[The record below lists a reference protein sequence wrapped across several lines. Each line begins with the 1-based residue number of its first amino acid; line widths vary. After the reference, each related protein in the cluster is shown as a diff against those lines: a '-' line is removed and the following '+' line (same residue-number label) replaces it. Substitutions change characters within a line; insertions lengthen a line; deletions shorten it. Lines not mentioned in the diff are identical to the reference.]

1 MGIQDYRDNKQR
13 YTEYNNYRIK
23 FYEKSLSKVQRSLFN
38 TVPLLFHYSANNIP
52 GYIGKMTSCGI
63 KKYLVDEST
72 KNLITNINN
81 KINVDEIEDPVKLSI
96 EALYLQEHFKTGET
110 TLWVI
115 YEDSMQDEE
124 VELLNKKS
132 IQIEKWLQKSG
143 FLINVTITSKLNIAN
158 IYYDKIN
165 TDIHIDKRFFLE
177 EFYTESILLAG
188 KPPLWWLIAE
198 AEEGGEQVLNEIDNE
213 EECIDFESFNEL
225 RIHDYYSAA
234 IWYLLNI
241 ANSPVTTWLD
251 LSLLLYKVTN
261 IECHESYSTKLKI
274 VVYAGYLSGYEENP
288 RSLYASYIN
297 NVIKEVINE
306 KINLI
311 NNLFI
316 QVISHYYHCG
326 QKQKSK
332 KSIFDY
338 LYEMRASAPGLIVNT
353 NPSVEEYMASL
364 ESMYKLA
371 EDIFLRF
378 QVELA
383 EMDGVH
389 LDDIKELNPMSD
401 RLISKLQ
408 HSSNN
413 IHILSNPD
421 NGYFSQ
427 DRVVVKYNK
436 KTKTP
441 WVLSLPSDGA
451 KTNDIKS
458 FDSVVEL
465 LVWAY
470 VNQVIETHTQ
480 ILADFSVNIMSSM
493 DVVNT
498 VRLIAENIDLNDLKS
513 SDLNAYVSK
522 PVPIKSL
529 VFVDKL
535 SDIGK
540 TDSAQIHQLIIY
552 NNGEFYTQRYTG
564 YDQFISCVYNWY
576 NLVNHSSLVHK
587 PLIKIFAIKP
597 GSSQE
602 LRSNMDGLLHELGA
616 YFDANPISN
625 TRTILKNDDKYYASH
640 ITNDTVLTSSFN
652 DLETLYRYLEQ
663 PLEEYTSY
671 IFTETFE
678 QDAMLSYLLTQNKK
692 HTTQLFYYIESNK
705 VTVFV
710 FDANGALFTY
720 KQKLLHRQS
729 FLNNWIT
736 FLNNMNRKY
745 AGETT
750 VEFNQLIK
758 LDDITYEHVP
768 LTGEK
773 LPSDNKFY
781 TLDLK
786 VENNNNNV
794 ELTFTCDNKVFS
806 SLDQGVNLYSEIS
819 KHVSQKLVMSE
830 HMPVYIS
837 DIDVPDELL
846 GDCAVRKTYLI
857 DYLKYKRNVE
867 KRLIDKIS
875 CFS

>member
-1 MGIQDYRDNKQR
+1 MGIQDFRDNKLR
-13 YTEYNNYRIK
+13 FVEYNNYRVR
-23 FYEKSLSKVQRSLFN
+23 FYEKSLSKVQQRLFN
-38 TVPLLFHYSANNIP
+38 AVPLLFHYSMNNVP
-52 GYIGKMTSCGI
+52 GYIGKITPCGI
-63 KKYLVDEST
+63 KKYQVDEST
-72 KNLITNINN
+72 KKLIKNINN
-81 KINVDEIEDPVKLSI
+81 KINLDEIEDPVKLNI

-115 YEDSMQDEE
+115 YEDSIQDND

-143 FLINVTITSKLNIAN
+143 FSINITITSKLNIAN
-158 IYYDKIN
+158 NYYDKIN

-188 KPPLWWLIAE
+188 KPPLWWLIGD
-198 AEEGGEQVLNEIDNE
+198 AEEGEELAVNGVESE

-241 ANSPVTTWLD
+241 ANAPVTTWLE
-251 LSLLLYKVTN
+251 LSLLLYKVTDLKH
-261 IECHESYSTKLKI
+261 HESYSSKLKI
-274 VVYAGYLSGYEENP
+274 VVYAGYLGSYEENP
-288 RSLYASYIN
+288 RTLYASYVN

-311 NNLFI
+311 NNLFV

-338 LYEMRASAPGLIVNT
+338 LYEMRASSPGEIVNT

-427 DRVVVKYNK
+427 DRVVIKYNK

-441 WVLSLPSDGA
+441 WVLSLPEQGA

-465 LVWAY
+465 LVWSY
-470 VNQVIETHTQ
+470 VNQVLDTHTQ
-480 ILADFSVNIMSSM
+480 ILADCSVNIISSM

-535 SDIGK
+535 SNSGEGE
-540 TDSAQIHQLIIY
+540 SAQIHQLIIY

-564 YDQFISCVYNWY
+564 YDQFISCVYNWF
-576 NLVNHSSLVHK
+576 NLVNHSSLVQK
-587 PLIKIFAIKP
+587 PWIKIFAIKP

-602 LRSNMDGLLHELGA
+602 LRSSMDGLLHELGT
-616 YFDANPISN
+616 YFDSNPISN
-625 TRTILKNDDKYYASH
+625 TRTILKNDDKYYVSH
-640 ITNDTVLTSSFN
+640 ITDDTVLTSSFN
-652 DLETLYRYLEQ
+652 DLDALYEYLEK
-663 PLEEYTSY
+663 PLKEYTTY

-678 QDAMLSYLLTQNKK
+678 QDAMLSYLLSQNKK
-692 HTTQLFYYIESNK
+692 CTMQLFYYIESNM
-705 VTVFV
+705 VRIFV

-720 KQKLLHRQS
+720 KQELLHRQS
-729 FLNNWIT
+729 FLNSWIT

-745 AGETT
+745 AGEIT

-768 LTGEK
+768 LTGKK

-781 TLDLK
+781 TMDLK
-786 VENNNNNV
+786 VANYDNNV
-794 ELTFTCDNKVFS
+794 ELTFTCDNKIFS

-819 KHVSQKLVMSE
+819 KHVSQKLVMSKN
-830 HMPVYIS
+830 MPVYIS

-846 GDCAVRKTYLI
+846 GDSAVRQTYLI

-867 KRLIDKIS
+867 QRLIDKIS

>member
-1 MGIQDYRDNKQR
+1 MGIQNFRNNKQR
-13 YTEYNNYRIK
+13 YIEYNNYRYS
-23 FYEKSLSKVQRSLFN
+23 FYEKSLSIVQRRLFKAL
-38 TVPLLFHYSANNIP
+38 PMLFHYSVINLP
-52 GYIGKMTSCGI
+52 GYIGKTTPCGI
-63 KKYLVDEST
+63 KKYLPDENT
-72 KNLITNINN
+72 KKLIKNINN
-81 KINVDEIEDPVKLSI
+81 KIIIEEIQDPVKSSI

-115 YEDSMQDEE
+115 YEDSMNGEE

-132 IQIEKWLQKSG
+132 KQIEKWLQKSD
-143 FLINVTITSKLNIAN
+143 FSIKVTITNKLNIAN

-177 EFYTESILLAG
+177 EFYTESILLSG
-188 KPPLWWLIAE
+188 KPPLWWLVGDAE
-198 AEEGGEQVLNEIDNE
+198 DGEPLVVDELDNE
-213 EECIDFESFNEL
+213 DECINFESFNEL

-241 ANSPVTTWLD
+241 ANAPVTTWLE
-251 LSLLLYKVTN
+251 LSLLLYKVTDMN
-261 IECHESYSTKLKI
+261 HHESYSTKLKI
-274 VVYAGYLSGYEENP
+274 VVYAGYLSDYEENP
-288 RSLYASYIN
+288 RSLYASHIN
-297 NVIKEVINE
+297 NVIKQVINE

-311 NNLFI
+311 NNLFV

-338 LYEMRASAPGLIVNT
+338 LYEMRASAPGVIVNT
-353 NPSVEEYMASL
+353 NPTVEEYMASL

-413 IHILSNPD
+413 IHILSNPE
-421 NGYFSQ
+421 NNYFSQ
-427 DRVVVKYNK
+427 DRAVIKYNK
-436 KTKTP
+436 NTKTP
-441 WVLSLPSDGA
+441 WVLSLPESGA
-451 KTNDIKS
+451 KESDIKS

-465 LVWAY
+465 LVWSY
-470 VNQVIETHTQ
+470 VNQLIDTHTQ
-480 ILADFSVNIMSSM
+480 ILADCSVNIISSM
-493 DVVNT
+493 DIVNT
-498 VRLIAENIDLNDLKS
+498 IRLIAENIDLKDLVS
-513 SDLNAYVSK
+513 SDLNAYVSN

-535 SDIGK
+535 SLSDE

-564 YDQFISCVYNWY
+564 YDQFIACVYNWY
-576 NLVNHSSLVHK
+576 NLINHSSLVNK
-587 PLIKIFAIKP
+587 PWIKIFAIKP

-602 LRSNMDGLLHELGA
+602 LRSNMDGLLHELGT
-616 YFDANPISN
+616 YFDSNPISN
-625 TRTILKNDDKYYASH
+625 TRTILKNENKYYVSH
-640 ITNDTVLTSSFN
+640 ITDDTVLTSSFN
-652 DLETLYRYLEQ
+652 DLDALYKYLEQ
-663 PLEEYTSY
+663 PLKNYTAY
-671 IFTETFE
+671 VFTETFA
-678 QDAMLSYLLTQNKK
+678 QDAMLSYLLAQNKK
-692 HTTQLFYYIESNK
+692 HTMQLFYYIESNK
-705 VTVFV
+705 VRIFV

-720 KQKLLHRQS
+720 EQKLLHRQS
-729 FLNNWIT
+729 LVNNWIT

-745 AGETT
+745 AGKIT

-786 VENNNNNV
+786 VANNNNNV
-794 ELTFTCDNKVFS
+794 EVTFTCDNKVFS
-806 SLDQGVNLYSEIS
+806 SLDQGVDLYSEIS
-819 KHVSQKLVMSE
+819 KYVSQKPDLSE

-837 DIDVPDELL
+837 DIDVPEELL
-846 GDCAVRKTYLI
+846 GDSEVRQTYLI

-867 KRLIDKIS
+867 QRLIDKIS
-875 CFS
+875 YFS